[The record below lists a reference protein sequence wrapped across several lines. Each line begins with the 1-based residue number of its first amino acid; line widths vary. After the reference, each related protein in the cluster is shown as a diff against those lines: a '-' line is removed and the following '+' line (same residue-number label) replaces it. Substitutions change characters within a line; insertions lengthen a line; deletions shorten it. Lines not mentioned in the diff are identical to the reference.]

1 MSVYISKTSWIDS
14 FCQKHGRTIL
24 YHNHAITP
32 DQCVCLGIVG
42 YFQRGLNGKS
52 KTRSARYS
60 SMTLCRPQLLRR
72 QKLYAQNLYCGNSGS
87 LQNHFR
93 FVIYL
98 FLLVRSFLQILHW
111 ENGHKRSVFHFW
123 PRVILI
129 TVSYPSP
136 QAKRLLVDA
145 SKGQDHLMSWFLHF
159 GEAETNMYHDGL
171 TLEVFHYV
179 QKPGVRMIKHGCIE
193 RLQGEGLLHS
203 VFILIFGVVL
213 HVESWEFVNWYAD
226 RPGVIQIHEWQ
237 RLQCK
242 SRFFAHFKSCL
253 ISIAR
258 ILDNGLASLRGRW
271 GRASPSLYLFAL
283 KSWHLLGMIFT
294 KIGKVELGETPTNTL
309 LWSYW

>member
-1 MSVYISKTSWIDS
+1 MEGQSFTIITPLLLINVCVWESLVISKGDWMASLRLDPQDIRQWPCVDHN
-14 FCQKHGRTIL
+14 FC
-24 YHNHAITP
+24 
-32 DQCVCLGIVG
+32 V
-42 YFQRGLNGKS
+42 GKS
-52 KTRSARYS
+52 YTHRICIVETLAASKITSDLWSIFFCWYDHSSRFSTEKTGINGA
-60 SMTLCRPQLLRR
+60 C
-72 QKLYAQNLYCGNSGS
+72 
-87 LQNHFR
+87 FI
-93 FVIYL
+93 FV
-98 FLLVRSFLQILHW
+98 Q
-111 ENGHKRSVFHFW
+111 